1 MKKSV
6 RHLTLL
12 MAILSSLVFS
22 GCDAIKNLLTDGDIA
37 AGLKEALIQGI
48 TKGGNDARN
57 GSLFS
62 SSNILSSVLP
72 ESAVK
77 VINTLN
83 TLGMGGEVTRFTN
96 TVTSAAG
103 KSAENAVPVFI
114 SGIQRMN
121 IRDAVGILGG
131 GYNAATNYL
140 RTSIGD
146 SLRQAIKPQVAVA
159 LEEYKAQEGFNAL
172 IAKIPFGNKP
182 NIDLASIVAQ
192 QVANQMFKEVEQEE
206 YRIRTDVAARTTP
219 LLQRVFSSRQAYKQ

>member
-1 MKKSV
+1 MKKHFVTVLMLAISSV
-6 RHLTLL
+6 L
-12 MAILSSLVFS
+12 FS
-22 GCDAIKNLLTDGDIA
+22 GCSTLKSLLTEGDIS

-62 SSNILSSVLP
+62 SANILSAVLP

-77 VINTLN
+77 VLN
-83 TLGMGGEVTRFTN
+83 TLQTLGIGGEVTKFTN
-96 TVTSAAG
+96 TVTTAASQSAQD
-103 KSAENAVPVFI
+103 AVPVFVQ
-114 SGIQRMN
+114 GIRSMN

-140 RTSIGD
+140 RTNIGD
-146 SLRQAIKPQVAVA
+146 SLRAAIRPNVAAA
-159 LEEYKAQEGFNAL
+159 LSQYNVQQQFDAL
-172 IAKIPFGNKP
+172 LAKVPFGNKP
-182 NIDLASIVAQ
+182 QFDLSSFVAQ

-219 LLQRVFSSRQAYKQ
+219 LLQRVFGSAKAYKQ